1 MSENGDAAFLNRR
14 LSLRCLPL
22 RRLAPYD
29 ALRMLA

>member
-1 MSENGDAAFLNRR
+1 MAAPPSATVTFRNRR
-14 LSLRCLPL
+14 LSL